1 MYGHNKDPNFNTR
14 KLRKLW
20 WRFAPKVTIVPQWH
34 SMSNLKP
41 LPSIICGNAYT
52 TQLASQLKDF
62 FFHKIAS
69 RAPISSMKS
78 LNEDYHHKIS
88 QAHLD
93 LNLVVSLFIS
103 NFAGC
108 YAPQPPLIQYHTKQ
122 GMKHVLIKQRR
133 IMDIMAKI
141 KKSM

>member
-1 MYGHNKDPNFNTR
+1 MTFYVK
-14 KLRKLW
+14 
-20 WRFAPKVTIVPQWH
+20 PQ
-34 SMSNLKP
+34 
-41 LPSIICGNAYT
+41 T
-52 TQLASQLKDF
+52 TPEYYMWQRVYHAAGISAKGF